1 MKREATSY
9 TVGQVAELAGVT
21 VRTLHHYDQ
30 IGLLSASDRSGSG
43 YRRYSESDLE
53 RLQQILFYRE
63 LGFPLDEIVTILDE
77 PGADADVHLRR
88 QRELLGERIAR
99 LQMMVAA
106 IDKEMEARQMGYQL
120 TPEERFEVWGDFNP
134 DDHAAEVEERWGDT
148 DAYKESRRR
157 TSSYTKDDWLAI
169 KAEAE
174 AAGTRMIEAMQ
185 AGEPPESDAAM
196 DAAEAH
202 RQHISRWF
210 YPCSHEMHVGLGEMY
225 VADPR
230 FTKTYEDM
238 AEGLAAYT
246 RDAIRANAARAAAS

>member
-1 MKREATSY
+1 MKREATGY
-9 TVGQVAELAGVT
+9 TVGRVAELAGVT

-30 IGLLSASDRSGSG
+30 IGLLTPGGRSDAG
-43 YRRYSESDLE
+43 YRRYDDSDLE

-63 LGFPLDEIVTILDE
+63 LGFPLEEIVTILGE
-77 PGADADVHLRR
+77 PGAGAEVHLRR

-99 LQMMVAA
+99 LELMVTA
-106 IDKEMEARQMGYQL
+106 IDREMEARSMGYQL

-134 DDHAAEVEERWGDT
+134 DDYADEVEERWGDT
-148 DAYKESRRR
+148 DAYKESHKR
-157 TSSYTKDDWLAI
+157 TSRYTKEDWLAI

-174 AAGTRMIEAMQ
+174 AATTRMIEAMK
-185 AGEPPESDAAM
+185 AGEPPESEAAM

-210 YPCSHEMHVGLGEMY
+210 YECSYQMHVGLGEMY

-246 RDAIRANAARAAAS
+246 SAAIRANAARAAQR